1 MFVTYILWGSV
12 FYTAINIPYGSM
24 ASSITNVWE
33 ERASLSTLRSMG
45 SSFTSPIVGTLAPQF
60 NNIYHT

>member
-1 MFVTYILWGSV
+1 MHSNLCLWLLS
-12 FYTAINIPYGSM
+12 FMPAIHIPYGSM
-24 ASSITNVWE
+24 ASAITNVWE

-45 SSFTSPIVGTLAPQF
+45 ASFSSLIIDTLTPQF

>member
-24 ASSITNVWE
+24 ASAIANVWE

-45 SSFTSPIVGTLAPQF
+45 ASFESLIVRTLAPQF